1 MVPEIVRGRV
11 QAAAHTGHRQRLD
24 REGRQAAWNGTRHA
38 GRPATHSG
46 HRFGGQQQDRRD
58 GLFRLQD
65 GDPASQRPAD
75 GAVARHGHGIA
86 E

>member
-1 MVPEIVRGRV
+1 MSGGV
-11 QAAAHTGHRQRLD
+11 QAAAHTRHRQRLD
-24 REGRQAAWNGTRHA
+24 REGGQAARHGTRHA
-38 GRPATHSG
+38 GRPAAHPG

-65 GDPASQRPAD
+65 GDPASERPAD
-75 GAVARHGHGIA
+75 GTVARHGHGIA